1 MKTISAKVSDEY
13 FNKIQ
18 EMADKYTYG
27 NRNQFL
33 IDSVDRRMI
42 ELKEME
48 ITRIFKPKIK
58 MEDK

>member
-1 MKTISAKVSDEY
+1 
-13 FNKIQ
+13 
-18 EMADKYTYG
+18 MADKYTYG

-58 MEDK
+58 MEDKK